1 MDKAKEIL
9 RVCREEMAAIDSE
22 VDEIQAKI
30 RKTENKKM
38 KSSERRDAALRNKN
52 AAFADLEDARKTKEK
67 GEKQREDL
75 ATTVGVWTAQAS
87 KIHERV
93 AVEGGE
99 TPKSIERKLEKLNA
113 DLQRWETRLGGN
125 RQEIAE
131 AAARKIREYQK
142 AKKQVAD
149 VERLAQLLKTTL
161 VNRKERWKLF
171 QRAIT
176 ARARV
181 QFMWML
187 SERSFR
193 GRLLANHKEK
203 KLDLVVEPDPTKVG
217 KGREAKTLSGGEKSF
232 STICLLLS
240 LWDAMGAPVRC
251 LDEFDVFM
259 DSVNREVSMRKM
271 IEAARYS
278 IGKQFVLIT
287 PGSMGS
293 VSSSHDVKIIK

>member
-1 MDKAKEIL
+1 MPLLL
-9 RVCREEMAAIDSE
+9 R
-22 VDEIQAKI
+22 
-30 RKTENKKM
+30 
-38 KSSERRDAALRNKN
+38 
-52 AAFADLEDARKTKEK
+52 
-67 GEKQREDL
+67 
-75 ATTVGVWTAQAS
+75 TVSLYGY
-87 KIHERV
+87 
-93 AVEGGE
+93 
-99 TPKSIERKLEKLNA
+99 
-113 DLQRWETRLGGN
+113 RLGGN
-125 RQEIAE
+125 RQQIAE
-131 AAARKIREYQK
+131 AAASKVRAFQK
-142 AKKQVAD
+142 AKRQVED

-203 KLDLVVEPDPTKVG
+203 KLDLVVKTDPTKVG
-217 KGREAKTLSGGEKSF
+217 RGREAKTLSGGEKSF

-293 VSSSHDVKIIK
+293 VNSSHDVKIIK

>member
-1 MDKAKEIL
+1 
-9 RVCREEMAAIDSE
+9 
-22 VDEIQAKI
+22 
-30 RKTENKKM
+30 
-38 KSSERRDAALRNKN
+38 
-52 AAFADLEDARKTKEK
+52 
-67 GEKQREDL
+67 
-75 ATTVGVWTAQAS
+75 
-87 KIHERV
+87 
-93 AVEGGE
+93 
-99 TPKSIERKLEKLNA
+99 
-113 DLQRWETRLGGN
+113 
-125 RQEIAE
+125 
-131 AAARKIREYQK
+131 
-142 AKKQVAD
+142 
-149 VERLAQLLKTTL
+149 
-161 VNRKERWKLF
+161 
-171 QRAIT
+171 
-176 ARARV
+176 
-181 QFMWML
+181 MWML

-203 KLDLVVEPDPTKVG
+203 KLDLVVEPDPTKVAG

-232 STICLLLS
+232 ATICLLLS